1 MQRGELW
8 WATLPDPQGSAASY
22 RRPVLI
28 VQANAFTASRMATVI
43 VVAITSN
50 LRLGTA
56 PGNVFLAA
64 SESGLPRDSVA
75 NVSQILTLDKAMLDT
90 IVGQLPRHTLAAI
103 DDGIRLVLNL

>member
-8 WATLPDPQGSAASY
+8 WATLPDPQGSATGY

-28 VQANAFTASRMATVI
+28 VQANTFTASRLATVI

-50 LRLGTA
+50 LRLATA

-90 IVGQLPRHTLAAI
+90 IVGQLPRPTLAAI